1 MRIEGVVC
9 GLCAARAERSIS
21 RLPGVKTVTID
32 FDSQKVTVK
41 LEKDSFTPSF
51 ILQAQDAVNDVVL
64 AKPIRI
70 ILDKMRTIIL
80 RERITVDNHHS

>member
-1 MRIEGVVC
+1 M
-9 GLCAARAERSIS
+9 
-21 RLPGVKTVTID
+21 PGVKTVTID